1 MSAVTVRLPDS
12 LHQHLRKAAKTDGV
26 SVNQFISLAVAEKL
40 SALQT
45 YDLIARR
52 AHRGSRKAFLEA
64 LASIPDAPPEPG
76 DEIPDSYRFKSQQN
90 PDASPKL

>member
-12 LHQHLRKAAKTDGV
+12 LHHHLRRAAEVDGV

-45 YDLIARR
+45 YDLITRR
-52 AHRGSRKAFLEA
+52 AERSSREAFHEA
-64 LASIPDAPPEPG
+64 LAAIPDAPPEPG
-76 DEIPDSYRFKSQQN
+76 DELPAGYRSKSAR
-90 PDASPKL
+90 P

>member
-12 LHQHLRKAAKTDGV
+12 LHQHLRNAAEIDGV

-52 AHRGSRKAFLEA
+52 AERGSREAFLEA
-64 LASIPDAPPEPG
+64 LAAIPDAQPEPG
-76 DEIPDSYRFKSQQN
+76 DEIPAGYRPKPEQQ
-90 PDASPKL
+90 

>member
-1 MSAVTVRLPDS
+1 MSALTIRLPDS
-12 LHQHLRKAAKTDGV
+12 LHQHLKQAAATDGV

-52 AHRGSRKAFLEA
+52 AARGSKEKFLEA
-64 LASIPDAPPEPG
+64 LAAVPDTPPVSG
-76 DEIPDSYRFKSQQN
+76 DELPNHK
-90 PDASPKL
+90 PPG